1 MGRKKIHLTIEAKR
15 AANLIAKQKHYEKNK
30 ERLRA
35 ARMERYY
42 AKKQLEQAKEVS

>member
-15 AANLIAKQKHYEKNK
+15 AANLIAKQKHYEANK

-42 AKKQLEQAKEVS
+42 ADKKLSELQQDT